1 MRIVAAT
8 VFALQIPFVEAFA
21 HSIRN
26 RAYSDAIIVRVVAA
40 DGTVGYG
47 EAIARPY
54 VTGETVDSCLDFM
67 VNTLWPAVQQQDYS
81 LPPADALTGVDWL
94 NQVALTLPT
103 DMAGSGQLDPSVV
116 AWHAARTGWELA
128 LVDCLL
134 KSAGRSL
141 GEILPPQRA
150 IVTYSGVITAS
161 GVERAVKVAKRFQ
174 QFGLSHLKVKVTGQ
188 DDRGRIAAIRDAVG
202 AEPLIR
208 LDGNGAYTVESA
220 IATCQALAPYAIAS
234 AEQLIPRGDPAAL
247 AQVQAA
253 TSIPQ
258 IVDESLITL
267 ADAQA
272 LINAKA
278 CQGFNLRLSKCGGL
292 AQTLEIARLADEAN
306 IFVQVGCQVGETAVL
321 SAAGRH
327 LAAGLPQ
334 VKFVEGSYGKL
345 LLSQDISRTPVQF
358 GYRGHAPMLTR
369 PGLGVDVQDEAIA
382 AYARQTLR
390 LEAPSRVH
398 CQSTPRVAH

>member
-1 MRIVAAT
+1 MKIVAAT
-8 VFALQIPFVEAFA
+8 IFALQIPFVEAFA
-21 HSIRN
+21 HSIRH
-26 RAYSDAIIVRVVAA
+26 RAYSDAMVVRVVAA

-54 VTGETVDSCLDFM
+54 VTGETVESCLQFM
-67 VNTLWPAVQQQDYS
+67 TNTLWPAVLQQDY
-81 LPPADALTGVDWL
+81 PPPSVDASTGVDWL
-94 NQVALTLPT
+94 NQVSLTLPNNP
-103 DMAGSGQLDPSVV
+103 AGSEPPDPSVV

-134 KSAGRSL
+134 QSAGRSL

-150 IVTYSGVITAS
+150 TVTYSGVITAS
-161 GVERAVKVAKRFQ
+161 GIEQAVKVAKRFK
-174 QFGLSHLKVKVTGQ
+174 QFGLSHLKVKVTGR
-188 DDRGRIAAIRDAVG
+188 DDRARVAAIRDAVG

-220 IATCQALAPYAIAS
+220 IAACDTLAEFAIAS
-234 AEQLIPRGDPAAL
+234 AEQLIPRGNPADY
-247 AQVQAA
+247 AQLQAA
-253 TSIPQ
+253 TAIPQ
-258 IVDESLITL
+258 IADESLITL

-272 LINAKA
+272 LIAAQA

-292 AQTLEIARLADEAN
+292 AQTLAIARLAEQAN
-306 IFVQVGCQVGETAVL
+306 VFVQVGCQVGETAIL

-345 LLSQDISRTPVQF
+345 LLGQDISRIPVQF
-358 GYRGHAPMLTR
+358 GYRGQAPVLTR
-369 PGLGVDVQDEAIA
+369 PGLGVEVQDEAIA
-382 AYARQTLR
+382 AHAHQTLR
-390 LEAPSRVH
+390 LETPSSVH
-398 CQSTPRVAH
+398 H